1 MANLEKKEI
10 LDKVSEKVSDK
21 DLQMELLEDI
31 TDSFEKTDETVS
43 KKDYDN
49 VKVELDLMTKKY
61 NDLQDKYIS
70 RFSDVQSTKENTIVK
85 EDPIENKIVDVRSIF

>member
-43 KKDYDN
+43 RKDYDN

>member
-21 DLQMELLEDI
+21 DLQIELLEDI
-31 TDSFEKTDETVS
+31 SDSFEKTDETVS

-70 RFSDVQSTKENTIVK
+70 RFSEVNSPVQSEPLKE
-85 EDPIENKIVDVRSIF
+85 ELEENKVVDVRSIF

>member
-31 TDSFEKTDETVS
+31 SDSFEKTDETVS
-43 KKDYDN
+43 KKDFDS

-70 RFSDVQSTKENTIVK
+70 RFSDVRNTKQNEPVK
-85 EDPIENKIVDVRSIF
+85 EDLEENKIVDVRSIF

>member
-31 TDSFEKTDETVS
+31 SDSFEKTDETVS
-43 KKDYDN
+43 KKDFDS

-70 RFSDVQSTKENTIVK
+70 RFSDVQSTKENTIDKV
-85 EDPIENKIVDVRSIF
+85 DPIENKIVDVRSIF

>member
-85 EDPIENKIVDVRSIF
+85 EEPIENKIVDVRSIF

>member
-43 KKDYDN
+43 KKDFDN

-70 RFSDVQSTKENTIVK
+70 RFSDVSSTKQNEPVK
-85 EDPIENKIVDVRSIF
+85 EDLEENKIVDVRSIF

>member
-43 KKDYDN
+43 RKDYDN

-70 RFSDVQSTKENTIVK
+70 RFSDVQTTKENTIVK
-85 EDPIENKIVDVRSIF
+85 DDPIEDKIVDIRSIF

>member
-70 RFSDVQSTKENTIVK
+70 RFSDVQSTKENNIVK
-85 EDPIENKIVDVRSIF
+85 EDPIEDKIVDVRSIF

>member
-85 EDPIENKIVDVRSIF
+85 DDPIEDKIVDIRSIF

>member
-31 TDSFEKTDETVS
+31 SDSFEKTDETVS
-43 KKDYDN
+43 KKDFDN

-70 RFSDVQSTKENTIVK
+70 RFSDVQSTKENNIVK
-85 EDPIENKIVDVRSIF
+85 EDPIEDKIVDIRSIF

>member
-21 DLQMELLEDI
+21 DLQIELLEDI
-31 TDSFEKTDETVS
+31 SDSFEKTDETVS
-43 KKDYDN
+43 KKDFDN

-70 RFSDVQSTKENTIVK
+70 RFSEVNSPVQSEPLKE
-85 EDPIENKIVDVRSIF
+85 ELEENKVVDVRSIF

>member
-70 RFSDVQSTKENTIVK
+70 RFSDVQSTKENNIVK
-85 EDPIENKIVDVRSIF
+85 DDPIEDKIVDVRSIF

>member
-31 TDSFEKTDETVS
+31 TDSFEKTLETVS

>member
-70 RFSDVQSTKENTIVK
+70 RFSDVQSTKENIVK
-85 EDPIENKIVDVRSIF
+85 EDPIEDKIVDVRSIF